1 MANPSGYSGTP
12 LAKKLGLKPDYSIYL
27 VNQPETYW
35 NLFELLPENIHE
47 VSGPSP
53 ESIDFIHL
61 FCTSMEE
68 LQLHAEQ
75 CKSFLKKSGLLWVSW
90 PKGSSSIA
98 TELKREPIRNHL
110 LQIGLVDVKVA
121 AIDKDWSGLKFV
133 YRTKDR

>member
-12 LAKKLGLKPDYSIYL
+12 LAKKLGLKPNYSIYL

-47 VSGPSP
+47 VSSPSP
-53 ESIDFIHL
+53 ECIDFIHL
-61 FCTSMEE
+61 FCTSIEE
-68 LQLHAEQ
+68 LQLHAVQ

-98 TELKREPIRNHL
+98 TDLKREPIRNHL